1 MKVKEILDSLEKA
14 NEPTF
19 DIDRSPATWIAKNRV
34 KFNTWLDKTFKY
46 NAVESNKEGC
56 SSTVKVDS
64 VNLFPHQK
72 FIKDYIQ
79 FNSPYRGILLYHG
92 LGVGKC
98 HARDTPIMM
107 YDGRIKKVQDVQVG
121 DLLMGDDSTPRT
133 VICLNQGND
142 DLYKII
148 PKNTDD
154 FSPFIV
160 NSDHILCLRHR
171 YAHDK
176 ISEISMRNYINC
188 SQEIKQVLLQYRAS
202 VDFPHV
208 DTPNDPYQQGMS
220 CIMQDIYMY
229 NSEKVRLEFLA
240 GLIDSNEYGGVV
252 PLHNCYSLSNVD
264 HNTLLKAKYMA
275 SSLGMSTIITNNKL
289 LIYGKNVDKIKLRIR
304 KPLNESFYVY
314 DGTSTEFDVASV
326 GKGAYYGFAVDGN
339 HRYLLG
345 DFTVT
350 HNSCASI
357 AAAELLMNH
366 MEVVVMTPASLRN
379 NYIGE
384 IKKCGRR
391 FYNTKQ
397 HWKFIPI
404 SLFKNSIDKIAKTSH
419 ITQTLLQKHKGF
431 WLSST
436 DQPGNYQTLTDKDRE
451 QITVQIDEIINQ
463 RYTFINYNGLNRDKI
478 RALTEHNIN
487 PFDNKCIV
495 IDEIHNLISRI
506 VNRGIIGPA
515 LYKLLMS
522 AKNCKLILLSGT
534 PVINYPYEI
543 AYMINLLTG
552 PKMEYVFTIPKANR
566 ELVENTCAK
575 IMMIERYEVIKDKL
589 KVAFLPNGFEYT
601 DKKRL
606 DMHRVEDS
614 ITIEEAIEK
623 VMEALKKT
631 GINVAKTYDT
641 IEYKTLPEKEEDFNK
656 YFVNMEES
664 KIENKRLFSRRI
676 LGTIS
681 HYSTYSPEL
690 YPSVKTI
697 ESFEELTPFQFQVY
711 QKSRADERKKE
722 AKTKK
727 PRTDNNIFKET
738 GQVYRFYSRA
748 NCNFVF
754 PENIKRP
761 FPGLKEIANEVD
773 DDDNLVAKVIEHSE
787 ESKSKQYDVL
797 VQKALDKL
805 ATSEENYL
813 HLDKLGNYSPKFKN
827 IIDRCNELD
836 GTALVYSQFRR
847 VEGLG
852 ILALALKANGYAEF
866 KIRKVH
872 GEYEIDMAE
881 EDTDKPK
888 YIIFTGNNEETQIL
902 LKVFNSDFDNLPPKI
917 KQKLTAQKKA
927 APKDWAASAQDNIR
941 GGIIKILM
949 ITQSG
954 AEGLSLKN
962 VRQVHII
969 EPYWNHV
976 RIDQVVGRAVR
987 TCSHVS
993 LPPEDRNVTVYIYN
1007 MVFSKEQLQVDFS
1020 IRAQDNSMTSDEYI
1034 YDLAK
1039 RKAKIIKMLYDTI
1052 KTSSIDCVK
1061 YSSGDLK
1068 CFSFP
1073 VNLDESHFTYPN
1085 DIDKDVFDRQYDQEV
1100 EINEWKGQVMMTKKG
1115 NFLLRPDTKEVYD
1128 YDIYLSSGKLV
1139 KIGILRLVNEQKQI
1153 VKS

>member
-1 MKVKEILDSLEKA
+1 MKVDEIIKALDKA
-14 NEPTF
+14 NEATF
-19 DIDRSPATWIAKNRV
+19 DIDRSPANWVAQNRV

-46 NAVESNKEGC
+46 TAASSSKEKCSNNN
-56 SSTVKVDS
+56 VKVDT

-133 VICLNQGND
+133 VLCLNQGND

-148 PKNTDD
+148 PTNLDD

-160 NSDHILCLRHR
+160 NNEHILCLRHR
-171 YAHDK
+171 YSADK
-176 ISEISMRNYINC
+176 ISEISMRNYIKC
-188 SQEIKQVLLQYRAS
+188 SQEIKEMLLQYRTS
-202 VDFPHV
+202 VEFPHV
-208 DTPNDPYQQGMS
+208 DTPNDPYQQG
-220 CIMQDIYMY
+220 INGQVHDVYIY

-240 GLIDSNEYGGVV
+240 GLIDSADYGSVI
-252 PLHNCYSLSNVD
+252 PLHNCYALSDLPNESD
-264 HNTLLKAKYMA
+264 LLKLKYMA
-275 SSLGMSTIITNNKL
+275 HSLGMSTIITNHKL
-289 LIYGKNVDKIKLRIR
+289 MIYGKNADKIKLRIR
-304 KPLNESFYVY
+304 TPLKDNLYMY
-314 DGTSTEFDVASV
+314 DGTSTEFMVSSIGRGD
-326 GKGAYYGFAVDGN
+326 YYGFAVDGN

-366 MEVVVMTPASLRN
+366 MNVVVMTPASLRN

-397 HWKFIPI
+397 HWKFIPLKT
-404 SLFKNSIDKIAKTSH
+404 SADIDKIAKASF
-419 ITQTLLQKHKGF
+419 ISETLLQSHKGI
-431 WLSST
+431 WLPNSEQTS
-436 DQPGNYQTLTDKDRE
+436 NYPTLPNNDRE
-451 QITVQIDEIINQ
+451 QIMTQIDNIINN
-463 RYTFINYNGLNRDKI
+463 RYTFINYNGLNTKSI
-478 RALTEHNIN
+478 KKLTEDGN

-506 VNRGIIGPA
+506 VNKGLVGSA

-534 PVINYPYEI
+534 PIINYPYEI
-543 AYMINLLTG
+543 AYLINLITG
-552 PKMEYVFTIPKANR
+552 PKLEYTLSISKPKR
-566 ELVENTCAK
+566 EHVENTCAN
-575 IMMIERYEVIKDKL
+575 IMTIERYEMIKNKL
-589 KVAFLPNGFEYT
+589 KISFLPRNFEYV
-601 DKKRL
+601 DEE
-606 DMHRVEDS
+606 RVDIRS
-614 ITIEEAIEK
+614 GSAASTIEHVIDILTKAGIS
-623 VMEALKKT
+623 VDKT
-631 GINVAKTYDT
+631 FETK
-641 IEYKTLPEKEEDFNK
+641 EYKSLPEKEDEFNK

-664 KIENKRLFSRRI
+664 KIENVRLFSRRI

-690 YPSVKTI
+690 YPSVETI
-697 ESFEELTPFQFQVY
+697 EWYEELTPFQFKVY
-711 QKSRADERKKE
+711 QKSRSEERKKE
-722 AKTKK
+722 QTYMK
-727 PRTDNNIFKET
+727 PSDNIFKDT

-754 PENIKRP
+754 PKDIARP
-761 FPGLKEIANEVD
+761 FPGLKEIASEID
-773 DDDNLVAKVIEHSE
+773 DDDALVAKMAKDATDT
-787 ESKSKQYDVL
+787 KSKMYDAA
-797 VQKALDKL
+797 VQKALDNL
-805 ATSEENYL
+805 AKENYL
-813 HLDKLGNYSPKFKN
+813 HLDNLGTYSPKFKQ
-827 IIDRCNELD
+827 IIQRCNDLD
-836 GTALVYSQFRR
+836 GTALIYSQFRR

-866 KIRKVH
+866 KIHKVD
-872 GEYEIDMAE
+872 GEYEIVE
-881 EDTDKPK
+881 YEDDEDKPR

-917 KQKLTAQKKA
+917 KAKLTGT
-927 APKDWAASAQDNIR
+927 NIR
-941 GGIIKILM
+941 GNIIKILM

-962 VRQVHII
+962 VRQVHIV
-969 EPYWNHV
+969 EPYWNYV

-993 LPPEDRNVTVYIYN
+993 LPPKDRNVTVYIYN
-1007 MVFSKEQLQVDFS
+1007 MVFSKEQLTDDFS
-1020 IRAQDNSMTSDEYI
+1020 MRVADKSMTSDEYI
-1034 YDLAK
+1034 YNLAK
-1039 RKAKIIKMLYDTI
+1039 RKAKIIKMLYDAI

-1061 YSSGDLK
+1061 FSSGALK

-1073 VNLDESHFTYPN
+1073 VNMDESRFTYPN
-1085 DIDKDVFDRQYDQEV
+1085 DINKDVFDMQYEQEV
-1100 EINEWKGQVMMTKKG
+1100 EINEWKGQVMITKKG
-1115 NFLLRPDTKEVYD
+1115 NFLVRSDTHEVYD
-1128 YDIYLSSGKLV
+1128 YDIYLNSSKLV
-1139 KIGILRLVNEQKQI
+1139 KIGVLRLVNNQKQI